1 MKTWRPLRAALGTA
15 VLLLTWSSL
24 SFAQTTPPDSGPPV
38 KELPV
43 PGEEPEKAGKEG
55 KAEKPEEPQRT
66 RVFLVFSFGPQHY
79 GMGDVNRGIEANNTA
94 LSGTGFETK
103 KISGGTGF
111 GAAIRVA
118 RTSRLSAEF
127 SHQRLPAG
135 AVRDALINGGTVPV
149 NENVS
154 MPANGLLLT
163 AAIHRQWHGLHYGF
177 GAGPGYYLTKGK
189 LTERVG
195 GSSLSYT
202 VHGKGF
208 GFHALALLDIGIS
221 RHLRFDSALG
231 YRSAK
236 TGNLKFG
243 DNDVVLTD
251 GSTLKADY
259 SGLMSRIGFSIPFD
273 PGHYPDSQNL
283 K

>member
-1 MKTWRPLRAALGTA
+1 MKTWRILRAALGSA
-15 VLLLTWSSL
+15 VLLWTCSSL

-43 PGEEPEKAGKEG
+43 PGEKPESSGKEA
-55 KAEKPEEPQRT
+55 KAEKPEEVQKT
-66 RVFLVFSFGPQHY
+66 RVFLALFFGPQHY
-79 GMGDVNRGIEANNTA
+79 GMSDVNRGIETSNTA

-103 KISGGTGF
+103 TISGGTGF
-111 GAAIRVA
+111 GAAIRIA

-127 SHQRLPAG
+127 AYHRLPASG
-135 AVRDALINGGTVPV
+135 TRDAFIGGGTIPV
-149 NENVS
+149 TQSVS

-163 AAIHRQWHGLHYGF
+163 AAVHRQWHGLHYGF

-195 GSSLSYT
+195 TSSLAYT

-208 GFHALALLDIGIS
+208 GFHALGLLDIGIS

-231 YRSAK
+231 YRFAK
-236 TGNLKFG
+236 TGNLKYG
-243 DNDVVLTD
+243 DNDVVLSD
-251 GSTLKADY
+251 GSTFKADY
-259 SGLMSRIGFSIPFD
+259 SGLMTRIGFSVPFD